1 MSKESA
7 IANPDYWEPDVSNFI
22 TEDDTP
28 VDLASGKQQRLLVS
42 SIYSSPPRQTF
53 VAAANVG
60 IFYTASQP
68 AIVPIAF
75 QPSDS

>member
-1 MSKESA
+1 MSEKSA
-7 IANPDYWEPDVSNFI
+7 IANLI

-28 VDLASGKQQRLLVS
+28 VYLASGKQQRLLVS

-60 IFYTASQP
+60 IFHTASQL

-75 QPSDS
+75 RPSDS